1 MTMNKIHNI
10 YFFAGIML
18 LSNKIIATSP
28 DYIIEKSLCFLGKLG
43 KPEFIEFPKIKFSS
57 QVVDKLY
64 FNNFW
69 EKYCNTW
76 HTDKD
81 DYKLMNIINF
91 LLNSNLIRTTSFN
104 HMISPVDNRS
114 VYKQFEKY
122 IGDIETVPDY
132 DLKSNVHFKIVE
144 YLTKYIDFNDRFFK
158 LKMLQYES

>member
-1 MTMNKIHNI
+1 MKSQQIFNLFTYTGM
-10 YFFAGIML
+10 ML
-18 LSNKIIATSP
+18 IDNQILTTSP
-28 DYIIEKSLCFLGKLG
+28 DYLREKTLRFFGTLGKSEYIDL
-43 KPEFIEFPKIKFSS
+43 PTPVYAS
-57 QVVDKLY
+57 QGILDR
-64 FNNFW
+64 FFW
-69 EKYCNTW
+69 TRYCDTW
-76 HTDKD
+76 GVKKNDVE
-81 DYKLMNIINF
+81 LMNIINF